1 MKELSLGRITWEGT
15 QLLETVRSEFKKMG
29 LDESQLPK
37 SFLGDEKL
45 KIVFIGQYSAGKS
58 STIKMLTGSDDIK
71 IGSDI
76 TTQESASYEWNG
88 IEIVDTP
95 GIHTEIR
102 QDHDEITYN
111 QINHAALLV
120 FCITNEGFSQNIGEH
135 FRELAVN
142 QKRGDNMILVVNKM
156 DRAANG
162 NTPAQQK
169 IISDDLQKVT
179 DPYSPEDLYISFIS
193 ANSYLKAMDSD
204 TKPAMKE
211 YLIAKSGYD
220 SFIENLNR
228 FIEQHKMLA
237 KVTKPLYIIADQLRY
252 ATLISSD
259 STTQDD
265 LKAVKEILEHQKQ
278 MMINAK
284 KLCRK
289 IIEESVSNCKSELIN
304 QGQLVADSIQT
315 EDQQT
320 IDSQTSQVSK
330 SAQRIVEKYA
340 DQIQIDIADVMQEAG
355 DSLTMYAQSDFVQKI
370 NDDLQKKLSIPSNF
384 KSQTIEKNLEN
395 VNSFAMPPMIMQA
408 MEMFGGENA
417 IMQKFGDI
425 VGKSSADILL
435 LLKNNLGKVGIGLG
449 VIGAAVAAFA
459 VYKNNQ
465 EADEKEKKI
474 LAEKKKFSLEF
485 EALVDEIC
493 DTMRKNFNAWIKDS
507 FDPVINSCDEKTS
520 QLSSNFIK
528 SKTDS
533 KKLKELLSKTEFMI
547 DSIQIEH

>member
-252 ATLISSD
+252 AALISSD

-289 IIEESVSNCKSELIN
+289 IIDESVSNCKSELIN

-417 IMQKFGDI
+417 IMQKLGDI

-474 LAEKKKFSLEF
+474 LAEKKKFSLQF

-520 QLSSNFIK
+520 QLSSNFMK

>member
-265 LKAVKEILEHQKQ
+265 LKAVKEILDHQKQ

-289 IIEESVSNCKSELIN
+289 IIDESVSNCKSELIN

-330 SAQRIVEKYA
+330 SAQRIVKKYA

-417 IMQKFGDI
+417 IMQKLGDI

>member
-252 ATLISSD
+252 AALISSD

-289 IIEESVSNCKSELIN
+289 IIDESVSNCKSELIN

-330 SAQRIVEKYA
+330 SAQRIVTKYA
-340 DQIQIDIADVMQEAG
+340 DHIKIDIADVMQEAG

-417 IMQKFGDI
+417 IMQKLGDI

-474 LAEKKKFSLEF
+474 LAEKKKFSLQF

-520 QLSSNFIK
+520 QLSSNFMK

>member
-37 SFLGDEKL
+37 SFLGDEKI

-252 ATLISSD
+252 AALISSD

-289 IIEESVSNCKSELIN
+289 IIDESVSNCKSELIN

-340 DQIQIDIADVMQEAG
+340 DQIKIDIADVMQEAG

-417 IMQKFGDI
+417 IMQKLGDI

-474 LAEKKKFSLEF
+474 LAEKKKFSLQF

-520 QLSSNFIK
+520 QLSSNFMK